1 MVDWTGHICVC
12 GLLLTHNHYI
22 KCNEGEIDVHV
33 IQGHWKCN
41 EGEIDVRVIQ
51 GHWKWRAGDVEMNIM
66 INIGCNG
73 NCTETFM

>member
-22 KCNEGEIDVHV
+22 
-33 IQGHWKCN
+33 KCN